1 MVIEIRKKDLNR
13 LLRLTRETAA
23 GAAEAARAGAAIVG
37 QRAEETLACAK
48 LRTTIQELREDIDRE
63 LRTAGQ
69 LVYATHQGSPSDS
82 DALQA
87 VLERLDALH
96 RDLGD
101 AEREL
106 KIHRGARFCEACGT
120 ENAAGSGYC
129 QECGSPLSR
138 P

>member
-1 MVIEIRKKDLNR
+1 MAIEIRKKDLNR

-96 RDLGD
+96 WDLDD
-101 AEREL
+101 AER
-106 KIHRGARFCEACGT
+106 
-120 ENAAGSGYC
+120 
-129 QECGSPLSR
+129 
-138 P
+138 